1 MKVKVSDLSAI
12 KMSVNPP
19 LEVINSGYR
28 VIHEKQV
35 KHWVG
40 IGWVKIHGDWILYD
54 GYMQSL
60 YRMPLVPITDK
71 QIEQIS
77 LYGKTCHGD
86 KLYFGLEKQFCSG
99 TRFGF
104 IDKPMIAKLFDLK

>member
-1 MKVKVSDLSAI
+1 MLHNQIADALVAAHIIPLKDGDTIVS
-12 KMSVNPP
+12 KNPDTW
-19 LEVINSGYR
+19 LGKN
-28 VIHEKQV
+28 
-35 KHWVG
+35 
-40 IGWVKIHGDWILYD
+40 GWVKIHGDWILYD